1 MLAAGSSAMA
11 QNLNSAYFTDQ
22 FASRNTMNPA
32 FGNDQNFVSIP
43 GLGNVNI
50 SLQGNFG
57 YEDVV
62 MKNPRFGID
71 SNKKMTTF
79 MNPYISDA
87 KALDGFSTGN
97 NRVVGDVSVAL
108 LAAGFK
114 AFGGYNTVELNSKSS
129 LGMVLPYE
137 LFEFARNTGNNSYNI
152 GDISAHAQS
161 YVELAFGHSRN
172 IDEKLRVGAKFKLL
186 FGVARADFKF
196 KDVKA
201 DLSAPEKWTISGD
214 AQADVSMKGF
224 QYKMKEK
231 EYETAGAG
239 TYEKIDDIDVDG
251 AGLGGF
257 GMALDLGAVYNI
269 NEDWTV
275 SASVLDLGFMSWS
288 NDMQATNKNKLSLI
302 HI

>member
-137 LFEFARNTGNNSYNI
+137 LFEFARNTGNNNYNI

-186 FGVARADFKF
+186 F
-196 KDVKA
+196 
-201 DLSAPEKWTISGD
+201 
-214 AQADVSMKGF
+214 
-224 QYKMKEK
+224 
-231 EYETAGAG
+231 
-239 TYEKIDDIDVDG
+239 
-251 AGLGGF
+251 
-257 GMALDLGAVYNI
+257 
-269 NEDWTV
+269 
-275 SASVLDLGFMSWS
+275 
-288 NDMQATNKNKLSLI
+288 
-302 HI
+302 

>member
-114 AFGGYNTVELNSKSS
+114 AFGGYNTVELNSKYGHTNSSS
-129 LGMVLPYE
+129 LRATPATTTTTSV
-137 LFEFARNTGNNSYNI
+137 T
-152 GDISAHAQS
+152 SAPT
-161 YVELAFGHSRN
+161 HSRMWN
-172 IDEKLRVGAKFKLL
+172 WRSVIHA
-186 FGVARADFKF
+186 
-196 KDVKA
+196 
-201 DLSAPEKWTISGD
+201 ISTR
-214 AQADVSMKGF
+214 S
-224 QYKMKEK
+224 
-231 EYETAGAG
+231 
-239 TYEKIDDIDVDG
+239 
-251 AGLGGF
+251 
-257 GMALDLGAVYNI
+257 
-269 NEDWTV
+269 
-275 SASVLDLGFMSWS
+275 
-288 NDMQATNKNKLSLI
+288 
-302 HI
+302 